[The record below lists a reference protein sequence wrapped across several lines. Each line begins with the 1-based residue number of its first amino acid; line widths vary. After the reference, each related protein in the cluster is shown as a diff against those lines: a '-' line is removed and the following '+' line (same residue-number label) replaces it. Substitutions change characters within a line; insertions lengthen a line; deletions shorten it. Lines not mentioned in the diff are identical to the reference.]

1 LGVLTSAVAPL
12 DGKPWV
18 FSFSG
23 LSAGIAKITI
33 DFTGTKPAGIGLAFN
48 NFNPTG
54 VPEPASI
61 VVLGPALALLSARR
75 QR

>member
-1 LGVLTSAVAPL
+1 LIAPL
-12 DGKPWV
+12 DGQPWV

-33 DFTGTKPAGIGLAFN
+33 DFTGSKTAGIGLAFN

-54 VPEPASI
+54 AVPEPAVWTLLMSAAAAGFTSI
-61 VVLGPALALLSARR
+61 RR
-75 QR
+75 RR